1 MLLLLVFQ
9 FPHLVLLHRST
20 WGSIYCTALDVNVAA
35 ARVCLSRRG
44 RGREKGER
52 RRGVLFRTREHY
64 DYLNAEM
71 LMAKSTLSSALASFI
86 VNAVEAEVNNKR
98 VFCLGQLESCRVI
111 SCTRA
116 AAPWSSNKPSSI
128 RAAKEIFE
136 FFGGIPYFAQN
147 LSQSYVEHGRQQ
159 QHDSRRARTSSQI
172 ADRKR

>member
-35 ARVCLSRRG
+35 ARRG
-44 RGREKGER
+44 RGGEG
-52 RRGVLFRTREHY
+52 RGVLFRTREHY

-71 LMAKSTLSSALASFI
+71 LMAKSTLSSASALASFI

-116 AAPWSSNKPSSI
+116 AAPWSSNQAFQHSSCQRDI
-128 RAAKEIFE
+128 RVFRGYSLLWPKLEPKLCGAWQAAAAAAAWRPQGE
-136 FFGGIPYFAQN
+136 N
-147 LSQSYVEHGRQQ
+147 
-159 QHDSRRARTSSQI
+159 
-172 ADRKR
+172 